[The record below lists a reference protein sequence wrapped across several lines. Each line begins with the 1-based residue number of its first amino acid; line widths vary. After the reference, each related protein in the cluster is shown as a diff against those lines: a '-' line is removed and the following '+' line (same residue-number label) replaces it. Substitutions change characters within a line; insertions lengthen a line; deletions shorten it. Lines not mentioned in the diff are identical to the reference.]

1 MSLFPTSI
9 PYDYVIIGGGTA
21 GLTLASRLSERSG
34 LQIAIVEAGG
44 HYETDS
50 GNNSVV
56 PGYAGYGASTDA
68 STANDTPLIDW
79 GFVTAPMMG
88 LDGRKFH
95 YARGKTL
102 GGSSARNYMVFV
114 PTDTYHRGTA
124 GAYNKWAQLVGDE
137 SYTFANMLPFF
148 RKSVHYLKPNTAFR
162 AANASV
168 PAPSPEAY
176 SPVGGPLGV
185 SHANWALP
193 MSSYA
198 SQAFSSIGIPPAQDF
213 SSGILL
219 GAQYCPLTVSSP
231 NEERSS
237 SQSSFL
243 EAAVGRANLR
253 VYSRTLAKRILFD
266 NEKRATGVLVKAEDG
281 TTFILSARSE
291 VILSAGAFQS
301 PQLLMV
307 SGIGPPSTL
316 AKYDIPLLVARNSV
330 GQNMWDQPSLSLVQQ
345 ISLETQSSLSV
356 PPLAAAA
363 AAAYIANRTGILT
376 SNGADFIGWEK
387 LPPSSR
393 AHLSAHALQELARF
407 PTDWPENEMVIGA
420 LPFPGTPGANY
431 AIVFAD
437 LVAPLSRG
445 NVTIVSADTAV
456 LPVVNPNYLGART
469 DREVAVQMFR
479 RCRALLGSPAF
490 APILVG
496 EELVPGPAVQTDA
509 EVLAFLMGGG
519 VGPAYHASCSCTFS
533 ILVGLGGPGSDL
545 MDGLV

>member
-1 MSLFPTSI
+1 
-9 PYDYVIIGGGTA
+9 
-21 GLTLASRLSERSG
+21 
-34 LQIAIVEAGG
+34 
-44 HYETDS
+44 
-50 GNNSVV
+50 
-56 PGYAGYGASTDA
+56 
-68 STANDTPLIDW
+68 
-79 GFVTAPMMG
+79 
-88 LDGRKFH
+88 
-95 YARGKTL
+95 
-102 GGSSARNYMVFV
+102 
-114 PTDTYHRGTA
+114 
-124 GAYNKWAQLVGDE
+124 
-137 SYTFANMLPFF
+137 
-148 RKSVHYLKPNTAFR
+148 
-162 AANASV
+162 
-168 PAPSPEAY
+168 
-176 SPVGGPLGV
+176 
-185 SHANWALP
+185 

-291 VILSAGAFQS
+291 VILSAGAVSFSVILILRLIANLLKPTQFQS